1 MKTNDSLPPKLPP
14 STRKRLERLSRVMDT
29 RFVVP
34 GTDFRFGLDAV
45 IGLLPVIG
53 DGASAGLSTYPLWIA
68 HRHGFS
74 LFLKLRMIGRIL
86 IDLFVGMIP
95 GVGDVFDAWY
105 KCIRRNVEDLLCED
119 DKRTEISRAP
129 VNPS

>member
-14 STRKRLERLSRVMDT
+14 STRRRLERLSRVMDT
-29 RFVVP
+29 RFALP

-45 IGLLPVIG
+45 IGLFPVVG
-53 DGASAGLSTYPLWIA
+53 DSASAGLSSYPVWIA
-68 HRHGFS
+68 HQHGFS

-95 GVGDVFDAWY
+95 GIGDMFDAWY
-105 KCIRRNVEDLLCED
+105 KCIRRNVEDLLHED
-119 DKRTEISRAP
+119 NKRVQAAEDE
-129 VNPS
+129 VFLE